1 MTSNQIKF
9 YIWFFFSF
17 AQNTS
22 PISRNL
28 CFQIFHQTKKNKDIL
43 FLFFSSIKTE
53 PDEYEYDFES
63 KPTLFKGI
71 GDLYEELP
79 NEAIILNTIGAALVG
94 LAILMPCILK
104 CDAFKKG
111 LQPEAGEGSEDE
123 EDWKN
128 QKNSTQHC
136 SSPFLVH
143 WIFNKPKKGLEPKA
157 REDSD
162 IEWTKKY
169 LVLWNKKTQHIERH
183 FFIAQWVKIHF

>member
-1 MTSNQIKF
+1 LSEPKIKLNTYYTPPDFCRSVTTRPPRFSDLPTSLLNQN
-9 YIWFFFSF
+9 
-17 AQNTS
+17 ADQAAN
-22 PISRNL
+22 
-28 CFQIFHQTKKNKDIL
+28 
-43 FLFFSSIKTE
+43 SIKTE

-79 NEAIILNTIGAALVG
+79 NEAIILNTIGAVLVG

-123 EDWKN
+123 EDWMN
-128 QKNSTQHC
+128 QKKTQHNIVQVL
-136 SSPFLVH
+136 FWFIGYL
-143 WIFNKPKKGLEPKA
+143 INQKKGLELKA
-157 REDSD
+157 GEDSD

-169 LVLWNKKTQHIERH
+169 LVKWTKKTQHI
-183 FFIAQWVKIHF
+183 

>member
-1 MTSNQIKF
+1 LQINYYMPLPPRFSDLPTSQLNQN
-9 YIWFFFSF
+9 
-17 AQNTS
+17 ADQAAN
-22 PISRNL
+22 
-28 CFQIFHQTKKNKDIL
+28 
-43 FLFFSSIKTE
+43 SIKTE

-79 NEAIILNTIGAALVG
+79 NEAIILNTIGAVLVG

-123 EDWKN
+123 EDWMN
-128 QKNSTQHC
+128 QKKTQHNIVQVL
-136 SSPFLVH
+136 FWFIGYL
-143 WIFNKPKKGLEPKA
+143 INQKKGLELKA
-157 REDSD
+157 GEDSD

-169 LVLWNKKTQHIERH
+169 LVKWTKKTQHI
-183 FFIAQWVKIHF
+183 

>member
-1 MTSNQIKF
+1 MKKIYNMFI
-9 YIWFFFSF
+9 
-17 AQNTS
+17 
-22 PISRNL
+22 IS
-28 CFQIFHQTKKNKDIL
+28 C
-43 FLFFSSIKTE
+43 FFSSIKTE

-123 EDWKN
+123 ED
-128 QKNSTQHC
+128 
-136 SSPFLVH
+136 
-143 WIFNKPKKGLEPKA
+143 
-157 REDSD
+157 
-162 IEWTKKY
+162 
-169 LVLWNKKTQHIERH
+169 
-183 FFIAQWVKIHF
+183 